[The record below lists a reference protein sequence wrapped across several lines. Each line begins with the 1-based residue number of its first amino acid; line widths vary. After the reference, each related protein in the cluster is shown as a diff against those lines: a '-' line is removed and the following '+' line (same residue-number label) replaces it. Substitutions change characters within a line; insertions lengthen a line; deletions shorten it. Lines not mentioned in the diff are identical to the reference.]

1 MNNGYK
7 IIIVSGIISI
17 FILSALLGFM
27 MIRKNDE
34 YIVKTESTLTPIP
47 TKTPKVAEP
56 VSEVFRIKLSGTTL
70 ELFEGDEIIRSTM
83 VSPEIYP
90 FIDIESLQ
98 SGSVYETYEE
108 ALMDWESLSE
118 W

>member
-7 IIIVSGIISI
+7 IIIISGIISI
-17 FILSALLGFM
+17 FILSAVLGY
-27 MIRKNDE
+27 MIIGKNEE
-34 YIVKTESTLTPIP
+34 YIVKTEFTPTPVP
-47 TKTPKVAEP
+47 TKVPEADEP

-83 VSPEIYP
+83 ISPELYP

-118 W
+118 